1 MLSIS
6 PLKSAS
12 GAAKYYLS
20 EETPKDLPDVSLE
33 KDAGDNYY
41 LKEQDQE
48 ENTFW
53 HGKLAIEAGLADKPV
68 EQATLE
74 SVLSGNLGSE
84 TIKGKRE

>member
-12 GAAKYYLS
+12 GAAKYYLT

-41 LKEQDQE
+41 LKEQGQG

-53 HGKLAIEAGLADKPV
+53 HGKLAIEAGLA
-68 EQATLE
+68 
-74 SVLSGNLGSE
+74 
-84 TIKGKRE
+84 GKARRASHPRVGALRQPGG